1 MRQVNSVGGG
11 NQAGQGFGMEI
22 NNNREKYVAGTYRS
36 GHVDMLVFLV

>member
-22 NNNREKYVAGTYRS
+22 NNIEKFVTGTYRS